1 MDQPISP
8 VRFTGLFF
16 ARTMHSTTEI
26 RNDVSEQVC
35 VCVALRSAKPSARS
49 VPPSL
54 QELHGPEHEKTRGR
68 RRNLERFQRQHG
80 PID

>member
-1 MDQPISP
+1 MAFS
-8 VRFTGLFF
+8 VASSGLLP
-16 ARTMHSTTEI
+16 AGAS
-26 RNDVSEQVC
+26 VC
-35 VCVALRSAKPSARS
+35 VSLRSAKLSARS

-80 PID
+80 SVD

>member
-35 VCVALRSAKPSARS
+35 VCGSEIRKTFSPLGAAFSAGAAWSGARKDPRAS
-49 VPPSL
+49 PQP
-54 QELHGPEHEKTRGR
+54 GAIPTTARA
-68 RRNLERFQRQHG
+68 N
-80 PID
+80 